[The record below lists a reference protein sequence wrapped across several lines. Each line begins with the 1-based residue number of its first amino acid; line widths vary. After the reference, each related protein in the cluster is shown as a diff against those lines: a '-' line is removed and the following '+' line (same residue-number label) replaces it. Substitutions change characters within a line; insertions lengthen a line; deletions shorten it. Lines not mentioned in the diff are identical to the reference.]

1 VPTVGIALL
10 EQRSRLRFLQRRPV
24 GPPPV
29 RLDAMPLWPGV
40 ASSIRMLLLLA
51 CLLWIGLCCWLALEG

>member
-1 VPTVGIALL
+1 VPTVAIALL

-29 RLDAMPLWPGV
+29 RLDATPLWPVV
-40 ASSIRMLLLLA
+40 ASSIRVLLLLA
-51 CLLWIGLCCWLALEG
+51 CLLWRCLFSWLGLEG